1 MLNVS
6 DRTGFQEYLIAKSLW
21 RFLAPPLLL
30 LGTVGNC
37 LTFVVLQSRSFRNGA
52 IGFALSAL
60 TVVDSALLW
69 TSLLRQCI
77 VTVTGFD
84 LRSVSAV
91 GCKVHY
97 FAACYLSHLS
107 SWTVVTLSVERALSI
122 SRPFLVKF
130 TSCSRKRVTFAWVGV
145 VVVLACV
152 NVHFFWN
159 AKYSTVVIDPCHRH
173 SVSTESEQSALS
185 SSSGNAN
192 PSEENS
198 LHSSG
203 LSSQLVT
210 DFRVSAQQ
218 HSTLNRSSE
227 SLHPTITP
235 RTKMTFNSIDYSVSF
250 KTSIYFSLSEKSS
263 HSQGQIQGYGNE
275 FSLTDGIRRIST
287 SHHRVVSVHGPQ
299 KFSPS
304 LKSDDAVELEE
315 HENFNCSDSSIE
327 TNSYCFVS
335 YLLQGTIWPWT
346 DNALFV
352 VFPFTFIITSNMAVV
367 VRLWRSNSV
376 ARGHDIVGEG
386 RLRPITSSTM
396 MLMAVSTAFLLT
408 TTPLAIHLIG
418 VTFWSRNGNARTMAR
433 IELSH
438 CICSLVYYAGS
449 SINFLLYCFSGSRFR
464 RALRDT
470 LPFLRRTRPSN
481 RRLSR
486 GRLGGTP
493 MGTEYVCSLRTLRSI
508 NLDRRMTEDLRKPDP
523 NTSTF

>member
-69 TSLLRQCI
+69 TSLLHQCI
-77 VTVTGFD
+77 VTITGFD
-84 LRSVSAV
+84 LRSASAV

-130 TSCSRKRVTFAWVGV
+130 TSCSRKRIAFAWVGV

-159 AKYSTVVIDPCHRH
+159 VNYSTVVIDPCHRH
-173 SVSTESEQSALS
+173 SVSTE
-185 SSSGNAN
+185 SGNAN

-203 LSSQLVT
+203 LSSLSQSVT
-210 DFRVSAQQ
+210 DSRVFAQQ
-218 HSTLNRSSE
+218 HSTVNRSSE
-227 SLHPTITP
+227 SLHRTITP
-235 RTKMTFNSIDYSVSF
+235 TTTKMTFNSVDYSVSF
-250 KTSIYFSLSEKSS
+250 RTSIYFNLSEKSS
-263 HSQGQIQGYGNE
+263 HSQGQIQEYGNE
-275 FSLTDGIRRIST
+275 FSLTDGIRRLST

-299 KFSPS
+299 KVSPS
-304 LKSDDAVELEE
+304 LKSDDALEFE
-315 HENFNCSDSSIE
+315 ENENSNCSADSSIE
-327 TNSYCFVS
+327 TNSYCVVS

-352 VFPFTFIITSNMAVV
+352 VLPFTFIITSNMAVV
-367 VRLWRSNSV
+367 VKLWRSNSV
-376 ARGHDIVGEG
+376 ARGHDYFIGEG

-418 VTFWSRNGNARTMAR
+418 VMFWSMNGNARTMAR
-433 IELSH
+433 IKLSH
-438 CICSLVYYAGS
+438 CICSLIYYAGS

-493 MGTEYVCSLRTLRSI
+493 MGTEYVCSLRTLRSV
-508 NLDRRMTEDLRKPDP
+508 NLDRRVTEDLRKPDP